1 MGTLGRDFG
10 KTISS
15 DDAEVELYSIHDFES
30 YFPDLFVKRRIYKNI
45 CRQDNAVMGMETFRD
60 ELFGGMRYRKSTHL
74 RMNLL
79 LRTIHFPLEA
89 LPIT

>member
-1 MGTLGRDFG
+1 
-10 KTISS
+10 
-15 DDAEVELYSIHDFES
+15 
-30 YFPDLFVKRRIYKNI
+30 
-45 CRQDNAVMGMETFRD
+45 MGMETFRD